1 MPKAIKLPVNVRV
14 PTKTDREIVD
24 KLNVDNMPSGFQYSA
39 EAIRAEAIPPKPL
52 KIATIWGI
60 CVISTRIAKK
70 APIIEP
76 INIPRPT
83 SSKLILPLVNRVVII
98 AMSIPMDAMKF
109 PLRAVLG
116 WLNLLIPKINN
127 TEDKT

>member
-1 MPKAIKLPVNVRV
+1 MNVNV
-14 PTKTDREIVD
+14 PTKTDKEIVD
-24 KLNVDNMPSGFQYSA
+24 KLNVGSMPSGFKYSA

-52 KIATIWGI
+52 NIATIWGI

-83 SSKLILPLVNRVVII
+83 SSKLIFPLANSVVIMAI
-98 AMSIPMDAMKF
+98 SIPMDAMKF
-109 PLRAVLG
+109 PLLAVLG
-116 WLNLLIPKINN
+116 WLNLLIPNMKKID
-127 TEDKT
+127 DKT

>member
-1 MPKAIKLPVNVRV
+1 MNVNV
-14 PTKTDREIVD
+14 PTKTDKEIVD
-24 KLNVDNMPSGFQYSA
+24 KLNVDSMPSGFKYSA

-52 KIATIWGI
+52 NIATIWGI

-83 SSKLILPLVNRVVII
+83 SSKLILPLAISVVMI
-98 AMSIPMDAMKF
+98 AISIPKDAMKF
-109 PLRAVLG
+109 PLLAVLG
-116 WLNLLIPKINN
+116 WLNLLMPSMNK